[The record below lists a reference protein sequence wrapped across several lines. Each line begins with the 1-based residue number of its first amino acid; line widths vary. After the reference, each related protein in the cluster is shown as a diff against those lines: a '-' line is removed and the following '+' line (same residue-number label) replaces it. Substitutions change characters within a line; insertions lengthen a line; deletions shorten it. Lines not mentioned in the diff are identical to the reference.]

1 VVEGIVRLS
10 TDTNQTTPMNAA
22 TKVTVIKEDLRE
34 GRQTRLLGQTLYMWD
49 DRPQMHY
56 NQSKVLVSKQPDG
69 ACRFAISPECL
80 KLA

>member
-1 VVEGIVRLS
+1 MRLS

-34 GRQTRLLGQTLYMWD
+34 GRQTRLIGQTLYMWD